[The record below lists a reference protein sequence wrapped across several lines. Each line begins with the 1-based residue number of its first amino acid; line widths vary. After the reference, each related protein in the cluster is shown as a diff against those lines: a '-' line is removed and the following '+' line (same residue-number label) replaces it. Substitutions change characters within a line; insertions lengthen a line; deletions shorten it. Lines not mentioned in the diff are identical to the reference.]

1 LKSLILT
8 LALVAAVTTAN
19 AAAQPD
25 SGDKPPPPP
34 PPRVLGPELWHG
46 ARTGMGEEDVSKL
59 FPNATPSK
67 GEALPAGSKSALQ
80 LKTELAGLPAT
91 AQFFFSADGD
101 LTTIIIDRA
110 DVAAHK
116 TNDNLAK
123 AHKVAD
129 QLTADYGKAQSC
141 SEQPQ
146 LASLTCTW
154 NLGEA
159 KAILSYRDIAGNA
172 PALNVTYR
180 KRSDIKP
187 WAPRPVKHL
196 RPR

>member
-1 LKSLILT
+1 LKSLILA
-8 LALVAAVTTAN
+8 LALVAAVTTN
-19 AAAQPD
+19 AVAQPD
-25 SGDKPPPPP
+25 SDDKPPPPP

-46 ARTGMGEEDVSKL
+46 ARTGMGEDDISKL
-59 FPNATPSK
+59 FPNTTPSK

-80 LKTELAGLPAT
+80 LKTELAGSPAT
-91 AQFFFSADGD
+91 AQFFFDTNGD

-110 DVAAHK
+110 DVTAHK
-116 TNDNLAK
+116 TTDNLAK

-129 QLTADYGKAQSC
+129 QLTADHGQAKSC

-146 LASLTCTW
+146 LASLMCTW
-154 NLGEA
+154 NLGDA
-159 KAILSYRDIAGNA
+159 KAVLSYRDIAGSA